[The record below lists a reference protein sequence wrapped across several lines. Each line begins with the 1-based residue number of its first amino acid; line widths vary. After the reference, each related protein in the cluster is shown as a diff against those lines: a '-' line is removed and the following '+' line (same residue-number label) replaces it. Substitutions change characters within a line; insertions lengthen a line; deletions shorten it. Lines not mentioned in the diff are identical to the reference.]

1 MTFGSVTK
9 MECLIEG
16 VCGNGT
22 CIDVPGSFTCD
33 CDPGF
38 EITPLMQVCMDI
50 NECERTPGL
59 CRGGK
64 CINTPGLF
72 HCECPPGLELA
83 PDGKNCKVSF

>member
-1 MTFGSVTK
+1 MISRDFWHGIYSA
-9 MECLIEG
+9 G

-38 EITPLMQVCMDI
+38 AITPLMQVCMDI
-50 NECERTPGL
+50 NECEQSPGL

-72 HCECPPGLELA
+72 HCECPQGLELTE
-83 PDGKNCKVSF
+83 DGKNCKVFT